1 MLILLSPAKKLLPF
15 SQPYTKATSH
25 PVFEKK
31 TDELIKVMKTKTMP
45 EIAQLMNLSCDLA
58 TLNYQR
64 YQTFCVGKSP
74 AHLSYPA
81 IFLFQ
86 GDVYQSLKAQFWDEK
101 TLNYAQSHCAILSG
115 LYGLLRPLDAI
126 MPYRLEMGTRLKTEF
141 GSNLYQFWG
150 SLITEEINKRLAT
163 LKKPFL
169 INLASTEYFSAVHPQ
184 KLTAPLLTIHFL
196 EKKNNQ
202 LKVVGIQAKKAR
214 GAMAS
219 YILQHE
225 IEDPEE
231 LMAFNLLGYEFCK
244 QSSGETHFN
253 FIREG

>member
-15 SQPYTKATSH
+15 TEPYLKLTSN

-31 TDELIKVMKTKTMP
+31 TDELIHVMKTKTAQD
-45 EIAQLMNLSCDLA
+45 IAQLMSLSCELA

-64 YQTFCVGKSP
+64 YQAFSLGKSP
-74 AHLSYPA
+74 LSSSYPA

-86 GDVYQSLKAQFWDEK
+86 GDVYQSLKPQLWDEK

-126 MPYRLEMGTRLKTEF
+126 MPYRLEMGTRLKTDY

-150 SLITEEINKRLAT
+150 TSITEEINKRLAAVSNP
-163 LKKPFL
+163 LL
-169 INLASTEYFSAVHPQ
+169 INLASSEYFSAVNLQ
-184 KLTAPLLTIHFL
+184 KLTAPLLTIHFQ

-219 YILQHE
+219 YILQHQ
-225 IEDPEE
+225 IEDPEHIK
-231 LMAFNLLGYEFCK
+231 AFDLLGYKFCEHH
-244 QSSGETHFN
+244 SNEAHFY
-253 FIREG
+253 FIRG